1 MSDISVGTLLGE
13 VSKLLRRRFE
23 QLAREHELTLPQWR
37 ILGELHRR
45 DGISQKALADAMDA
59 DAMTVSGILDR
70 LEKRGLLIRTVDPAD
85 SRAKLANLTPE
96 GTALIA
102 ETRKLGGELMEQVLD
117 GLDEDERQ
125 VLAHCLNHIRTR
137 LSASLNDLNK
147 DA

>member
-70 LEKRGLLIRTVDPAD
+70 LEKRGLLVRTVDPAD
-85 SRAKLANLTPE
+85 SRAKLAKLTAE
-96 GTALIA
+96 GAALIA
-102 ETRKLGGELMEQVLD
+102 ETRKLGGQLMEQVLE
-117 GLDEDERQ
+117 GLAEDERQ
-125 VLAHCLNHIRTR
+125 VLANCLNHIRTR
-137 LSASLNDLNK
+137 LCASLNDLNK